1 MEKLAEGVQDAVQGV
16 HDAVQG
22 VHDGVRGVQAVCD
35 WLDQVKKL
43 DELINAKLAERTQ
56 LMDMATKIT
65 PEVSDMPHGGGVSD
79 RVGTVA
85 VKLADLA
92 RETDDL
98 VDRYVDHRD
107 LVIRTLE
114 KLPPMEYGALHR
126 HFIQYMTWEEVAAD
140 MGKSYMQVWRYKK
153 KGLEK
158 LASEIECYTIPV
170 V

>member
-16 HDAVQG
+16 HDG
-22 VHDGVRGVQAVCD
+22 VLGVQAVCD
-35 WLDQVKKL
+35 WLDQVKKW
-43 DELINAKLAERTQ
+43 DELINAKLAERRQ

-65 PEVSDMPHGGGVSD
+65 PEVSDMPRGGGVSD
-79 RVGTVA
+79 KVGNIA
-85 VKLADLA
+85 AKLADLA

-98 VDRYVDHRD
+98 VDHYVDHRD
-107 LVIRTLE
+107 LVIKTLE

-126 HFIQYMTWEEVAAD
+126 HFIQYMTWEQVAED

-153 KGLEK
+153 KGLEM

>member
-1 MEKLAEGVQDAVQGV
+1 MEKLSEGVQDAAQGV
-16 HDAVQG
+16 L
-22 VHDGVRGVQAVCD
+22 GVQAVCD

-43 DELINAKLAERTQ
+43 DELINAKLAERRL

-65 PEVSDMPHGGGVSD
+65 PEVSDMPRGGGVSD
-79 RVGTVA
+79 KVGNVVA
-85 VKLADLA
+85 KLVDLA
-92 RETDDL
+92 KETDDL

-107 LVIRTLE
+107 LVIKTLE

-153 KGLEK
+153 KGLET

>member
-16 HDAVQG
+16 HD
-22 VHDGVRGVQAVCD
+22 GVRDVQAVCD

-43 DELINAKLAERTQ
+43 DELINAKLAERQQ
-56 LMDMATKIT
+56 LWDMATKIT
-65 PEVSDMPHGGGVSD
+65 PELSGMPHGGGVSD
-79 RVGTVA
+79 RVGNTA
-85 VKLADLA
+85 VRLADLA
-92 RETDDL
+92 KETDDL

-107 LVIRTLE
+107 LVIKTLE

-153 KGLEK
+153 KGLET
-158 LASEIECYTIPV
+158 LAGEIECYTIPV